1 MTTAYLSH
9 HAPWGAYASFILGE
23 FGKGGG
29 FALSDV
35 HSPHRNVYVAYRVK
49 GGAVHLL
56 PFLSAPLGLGEL
68 AYQAD
73 ADGKPRAAPTVRTL
87 PGEELERR
95 LGWASDEW
103 RHGPFQFRLLSPF
116 GEVPSPGVD
125 DEALRRAV
133 CPVILAELA
142 LDNRESDV
150 PAELLFA
157 LEGVNRPLS
166 DATGGALIGA
176 ACGRAWGVAALP
188 SPGVEEIQDFDV
200 IGAAFG
206 ERRPRVRRLGNA
218 GGVMLTVPAG
228 EIGRLVLTLG
238 TYQGGTVTSG
248 LDTSFYYTQFFSGL
262 EEVLAFG
269 LAQAGHFQALATTRD
284 EELLRSGLSEDR
296 QFLLAHATHGYLAST
311 QLLVREDGQPLWV
324 VNEGEYRMIN
334 TLDLTVDQLFWE
346 LRYHPWTT
354 RNVLDLF
361 AERYAFTD
369 EVKWGEE
376 RLPGGLS
383 FTHDMGVSNVFT
395 PPGISSYE
403 TENLD
408 GCFSH
413 MTFEQLTNWTLSA
426 ILYGLIA
433 DRPWLSRQGER
444 LEACLASL
452 LARDLDGDGIMDVDS
467 ARTGDGA
474 EITTY
479 DSLDA
484 SLGQARGNLY
494 LAVKTWASLVCL
506 EHALTILGQ
515 DGERAGRQAQRAA
528 RRITDAFEPAR
539 GYIPALLSE
548 ESDACIIP
556 AIEALAYPFLLGLRD
571 TVTEQGPYGA
581 LVTALRRHL
590 TTALQPGVCL
600 DATSG
605 GWKLSSTSINTWLS
619 KIFLCQFVA
628 EKVFGV
634 HSDPSWDKVHVRWQQ
649 VGSAPHGPTDQV
661 RSTDGEALGSRLY
674 PRLVTNVL
682 WLPQPWAGQG
692 VFDSPCKAR
701 PDGWR

>member
-9 HAPWGAYASFILGE
+9 HAPWGAYASFVLGE

-35 HSPHRNVYVAYRVK
+35 HSPDRSVYIAYRTGRAPVQ
-49 GGAVHLL
+49 VL

-68 AYQAD
+68 AYQAN
-73 ADGKPRAAPTVRTL
+73 ADGVARSTPAVRSV
-87 PGEELERR
+87 PGEELDRQ
-95 LGWASDEW
+95 LLWASDEW
-103 RHGPFQFRLLSPF
+103 RHGPFRLRLLSPF
-116 GEVPSPGVD
+116 GEVPAPGTD
-125 DEALRRAV
+125 DDALRLAV
-133 CPVILAELA
+133 CPVVLAELE
-142 LDNRESDV
+142 LDNGDSDV
-150 PAELLFA
+150 PAEMLFA

-166 DATGGALIGA
+166 DTAGGALLGA
-176 ACGRAWGVAALP
+176 AAGRSWGVAALP
-188 SPGVEEIQDFDV
+188 GAGVEEVQDFDV

-228 EIGRLVLTLG
+228 ETGRLVLALG
-238 TYQGGTVTSG
+238 TYQAGTITSS
-248 LDTSFYYTQFFSGL
+248 LNTRFFYTGFFSNL
-262 EEVLAFG
+262 EEVLTFG
-269 LAQAGHFQALATTRD
+269 LENVRHYWELAATRD
-284 EELLRSGLSEDR
+284 EELLQSGLSQDR
-296 QFLLAHATHGYLAST
+296 QFLLAHATHGYLANT
-311 QLLVREDGQPLWV
+311 QLLVREDGRPLWV

-354 RNVLDLF
+354 AHVLDLF
-361 AERYAFTD
+361 VERYAFTD
-369 EVKWGEE
+369 EIKCGEE

-426 ILYGLIA
+426 TMYGLLA
-433 DRPWLSRQGER
+433 DRSWLEEHVGT

-452 LARDLDGDGIMDVDS
+452 LVRDTDGDGVMDADS
-467 ARTGDGA
+467 ARTKNGA

-484 SLGQARGNLY
+484 SLGPARGNLY

-506 EHALTILGQ
+506 HQALTLLGR
-515 DGERAGRQAQRAA
+515 DGETARAQAQRTAE
-528 RRITDAFEPAR
+528 RIVQAFDPAR
-539 GYIPALLSE
+539 GYIPALLFGG
-548 ESDACIIP
+548 SDACILP
-556 AIEALAYPFLLGLRD
+556 AIEALAYPFLLGLRE
-571 TVTEQGPYGA
+571 TVSEQGPYGS
-581 LVTALRRHL
+581 LITALRRHL
-590 TTALQPGVCL
+590 ATALQPGVCL

-605 GWKLSSTSINTWLS
+605 GWKLSSTSVNTWLS

-628 EKVFGV
+628 EEVFGLQPNPRC
-634 HSDPSWDKVHVRWQQ
+634 DEAHVRWQQ

-661 RSTDGEALGSRLY
+661 RSTDGHALGSRLY
-674 PRLVTNVL
+674 PRLVTSVL
-682 WLPQPWAGQG
+682 WLPRPWAEQAATRQTPFR
-692 VFDSPCKAR
+692 VPLTT
-701 PDGWR
+701 